1 MSIYDK
7 CLVCG
12 QEFPPNDSL
21 ECLAR
26 GQRVAYDPVR
36 GRLWV
41 VCGACRQWSLVP
53 LESRWEALEELEKL
67 IVDEGRVL
75 SRTDNVALLR
85 ARNLEV
91 VRVGCAPL
99 REQSWWRYGRELH
112 RRRERTRR
120 LAATASVGGAV
131 AFGASL
137 AAGGV
142 SMVAAWMFFNQGDAL
157 VSAAR
162 WLRFG
167 STAWQGQ
174 GECPACGQVAGKFP
188 FSQRHRLVWTQGGD
202 GETGSGRAR
211 VADAEADEDSA
222 SMRVRVPCPDCD
234 GSWAELHGRDG
245 VAVLRRVL
253 AYHHFSGAASR
264 TIERAAKLVEAV
276 GGAERLH
283 SRFLRDGKTLRE
295 MGRTGAVA
303 LEIALHE
310 TDERRLLEMELAE
323 LEARWRREEELA
335 GIIDGE
341 LSSAPLLESV
351 RRRVAGVQW
360 LR

>member
-1 MSIYDK
+1 M
-7 CLVCG
+7 
-12 QEFPPNDSL
+12 Q
-21 ECLAR
+21 
-26 GQRVAYDPVR
+26 

-202 GETGSGRAR
+202 GETGSGRAETGSGRAETGSGRAR

-222 SMRVRVPCPDCD
+222 SMLVRVPCPDCD
-234 GSWAELHGRDG
+234 GSWAELRGRDG

-283 SRFLRDGKTLRE
+283 SRFLRDGKTLHE